1 MDWEANLAAIIKCT
15 DASLAQQ
22 FREFEDVTAEFTAV
36 DEDPSAHNSSS
47 DNVATNYLRETMAAE
62 YRHQQQEKQQTRD
75 QKPSYSRVSGAFSK
89 TSAAPA
95 TTFSEHFHRRQE
107 RKRGAAASGRPRDNQ
122 RTHRRSSEY
131 EPAEDEGQ
139 VQDHEV
145 DEQRY
150 ATLRGGGAYHPQMYS
165 SPTYDVA
172 QMMEQVRLSLKLE
185 VDARAAIAERQLSAL
200 LHLCKTTSEELD
212 RLRVEVCANDRQLHT
227 LDQVQSKIRQELTT
241 QKDIGFHLQSMC
253 GKDESWRM
261 QTENQLLELRQIMA
275 ALREQGNS
283 TQAVAQE
290 KLSRSELL
298 VQFNAAMEPI
308 KAQLQANLQHQAQQI
323 ADITRTTSSSSLL
336 LDGITQK
343 VNRGI
348 TEELN
353 ELRSDLNALKHHI
366 AKMDIFQD
374 GGRGQS
380 RSLQQSKEEIE
391 AKTKEEQQQ
400 QEEKLT
406 DLREGLQK
414 ELMALVKDY
423 VEAQTKPI
431 RQSIDENQHRIVTR
445 SEIENLRG
453 TLDETCRNRCA
464 SIVLQ
469 LESQVK
475 SVQDQLRGECNAVVR
490 DASDRI
496 ERSIQQTTNTMTTA
510 LDGQVKT
517 WQNKQIELV
526 TMIENEQKER
536 KQALDEL
543 HESLRKSRHQLE
555 DQLHKLGQEGRTKL
569 SQYESDIE
577 KRLKDVEKQIE
588 CALVDV
594 HKKIQAAMASLKSVR
609 QVQDNNNTVELER
622 KLKRLEETVS
632 SINLSVAAL
641 SKSIES
647 STATSSALN
656 SDCNTKDV
664 SLALEKQTS
673 VYVSTMEN
681 LIQKLQLQLQ
691 VQAQPQVQMMA
702 PSPFHGFWPPSPYA
716 TSQAPPPPML
726 HLPSPSAPIS
736 TTDQPQV
743 TPTTIRASLAALAT
757 SSYAHVDDSVKD
769 DLDRI
774 EVPTYSDISADRVC
788 SSVAVKPSEPSS
800 TISTEPCR
808 LPPPPVLPSSL
819 TSPMPDQDIQQSSE
833 QNLSIE
839 VELTKRENTLATTA
853 KGALAEA
860 ELAKARVEGRRRQE
874 QETKQQQRQPP
885 VPVPSVNAHVST
897 RIGISTSDAEAI
909 SSRLSI
915 PAILAA
921 QTRALTRSASSS
933 ALPGRDTLPHPVVSA
948 VASRLTPASLPST
961 PMASRTT
968 CSTILPDTP
977 PPTTR
982 APPQSLTMTENIAT
996 VSTTSNSALSS
1007 QNDAKS
1013 GSKPSETI
1021 PNSSTAPKRVVNSAG
1036 PPVQP
1041 TPKDLTPTLPQ
1052 SSISATT
1059 TQDLNLP
1066 ISSLPAKDESPP
1078 SLSPLAKIFVRPTPA
1093 PVGDEKEDMA
1103 PAQSVSSATIS
1114 PAVNTVKIQEK
1125 DSALVAPTPATPPS
1139 APTPVSHVLCGLC
1152 RLPVRSDQKIE
1163 HERSQCPKRMVEC
1176 VSCKQ
1181 QLQWVSL
1188 EMHELECNTA
1198 QRRTTNPPGTVAS
1211 SEAKPLSDTA
1221 TELGG
1226 SLKKC
1231 RHCAADVPSLDLLEH
1246 EINCDKVLKQCPHC
1260 LRRQKMS
1267 ELQDHIENC
1276 DCRLVSCPNDCGG
1289 KFLQRGIPNHLAT
1302 RCPKKPVGISTS
1314 LAPPVSRPPYPEASK
1329 PAPSPSTS
1337 QHLSAPVPTGK
1348 VECKFCDDEIDANK
1362 IDAHELNCDW
1372 KPKRCQHC
1380 NMVVIS
1386 RDLLRHETSCKT
1398 NMKSCSHC
1406 DENMP
1411 QSALTT
1417 HASRC
1422 SKRPIKCIR
1431 CCQLFPA
1438 DAIVAHSSNCKVVPG
1453 GNSAASS
1460 QTPAVRA
1467 PIKIPP
1473 PPPFPPPPTATTPT
1487 PTSQQNTRRA
1497 TADPR
1502 VGVTASIDTVKAP
1515 ATPAEESESD
1525 RLARRNLALSQ
1536 LTNPGATPTERN
1548 TGSRASAPSP
1558 VTRPI
1563 IQPDVEGDE
1572 DEEDE
1577 EEDDDEDDD
1586 DQLTLAQVVKEWNVE
1601 NVCLWL
1607 HEDVGVPDVV
1617 LRFQQNQCNGEM
1629 LLELTESDLI
1639 NDFGVKDRVQ
1649 RERILSAIEA
1659 INTSNAFSEEDDE
1672 EDDEEEGDE
1681 DDLEK
1686 SEEQHTS
1693 HMRHSIGG
1701 VYSHPRDILQRRSQ
1715 PSPQRMFGGQ
1725 LPSSNDML
1733 RRISN
1738 ALESPKLT
1746 INL

>member
-62 YRHQQQEKQQTRD
+62 YRHRQQQEKQQTRD

-275 ALREQGNS
+275 ALRDQGNS

-673 VYVSTMEN
+673 VYS
-681 LIQKLQLQLQ
+681 
-691 VQAQPQVQMMA
+691 
-702 PSPFHGFWPPSPYA
+702 SPNY
-716 TSQAPPPPML
+716 
-726 HLPSPSAPIS
+726 
-736 TTDQPQV
+736 
-743 TPTTIRASLAALAT
+743 
-757 SSYAHVDDSVKD
+757 
-769 DLDRI
+769 
-774 EVPTYSDISADRVC
+774 
-788 SSVAVKPSEPSS
+788 
-800 TISTEPCR
+800 
-808 LPPPPVLPSSL
+808 
-819 TSPMPDQDIQQSSE
+819 
-833 QNLSIE
+833 
-839 VELTKRENTLATTA
+839 
-853 KGALAEA
+853 
-860 ELAKARVEGRRRQE
+860 
-874 QETKQQQRQPP
+874 
-885 VPVPSVNAHVST
+885 
-897 RIGISTSDAEAI
+897 
-909 SSRLSI
+909 
-915 PAILAA
+915 
-921 QTRALTRSASSS
+921 
-933 ALPGRDTLPHPVVSA
+933 
-948 VASRLTPASLPST
+948 
-961 PMASRTT
+961 T
-968 CSTILPDTP
+968 CSTSVTD
-977 PPTTR
+977 
-982 APPQSLTMTENIAT
+982 
-996 VSTTSNSALSS
+996 
-1007 QNDAKS
+1007 ND
-1013 GSKPSETI
+1013 
-1021 PNSSTAPKRVVNSAG
+1021 
-1036 PPVQP
+1036 
-1041 TPKDLTPTLPQ
+1041 
-1052 SSISATT
+1052 
-1059 TQDLNLP
+1059 
-1066 ISSLPAKDESPP
+1066 
-1078 SLSPLAKIFVRPTPA
+1078 
-1093 PVGDEKEDMA
+1093 
-1103 PAQSVSSATIS
+1103 
-1114 PAVNTVKIQEK
+1114 
-1125 DSALVAPTPATPPS
+1125 
-1139 APTPVSHVLCGLC
+1139 
-1152 RLPVRSDQKIE
+1152 
-1163 HERSQCPKRMVEC
+1163 
-1176 VSCKQ
+1176 
-1181 QLQWVSL
+1181 
-1188 EMHELECNTA
+1188 
-1198 QRRTTNPPGTVAS
+1198 
-1211 SEAKPLSDTA
+1211 
-1221 TELGG
+1221 
-1226 SLKKC
+1226 
-1231 RHCAADVPSLDLLEH
+1231 
-1246 EINCDKVLKQCPHC
+1246 
-1260 LRRQKMS
+1260 
-1267 ELQDHIENC
+1267 
-1276 DCRLVSCPNDCGG
+1276 
-1289 KFLQRGIPNHLAT
+1289 
-1302 RCPKKPVGISTS
+1302 
-1314 LAPPVSRPPYPEASK
+1314 
-1329 PAPSPSTS
+1329 
-1337 QHLSAPVPTGK
+1337 
-1348 VECKFCDDEIDANK
+1348 
-1362 IDAHELNCDW
+1362 
-1372 KPKRCQHC
+1372 
-1380 NMVVIS
+1380 
-1386 RDLLRHETSCKT
+1386 
-1398 NMKSCSHC
+1398 
-1406 DENMP
+1406 
-1411 QSALTT
+1411 
-1417 HASRC
+1417 
-1422 SKRPIKCIR
+1422 
-1431 CCQLFPA
+1431 
-1438 DAIVAHSSNCKVVPG
+1438 
-1453 GNSAASS
+1453 
-1460 QTPAVRA
+1460 
-1467 PIKIPP
+1467 
-1473 PPPFPPPPTATTPT
+1473 
-1487 PTSQQNTRRA
+1487 
-1497 TADPR
+1497 
-1502 VGVTASIDTVKAP
+1502 
-1515 ATPAEESESD
+1515 
-1525 RLARRNLALSQ
+1525 
-1536 LTNPGATPTERN
+1536 
-1548 TGSRASAPSP
+1548 
-1558 VTRPI
+1558 
-1563 IQPDVEGDE
+1563 
-1572 DEEDE
+1572 
-1577 EEDDDEDDD
+1577 
-1586 DQLTLAQVVKEWNVE
+1586 
-1601 NVCLWL
+1601 
-1607 HEDVGVPDVV
+1607 
-1617 LRFQQNQCNGEM
+1617 
-1629 LLELTESDLI
+1629 
-1639 NDFGVKDRVQ
+1639 
-1649 RERILSAIEA
+1649 
-1659 INTSNAFSEEDDE
+1659 
-1672 EDDEEEGDE
+1672 
-1681 DDLEK
+1681 
-1686 SEEQHTS
+1686 
-1693 HMRHSIGG
+1693 
-1701 VYSHPRDILQRRSQ
+1701 
-1715 PSPQRMFGGQ
+1715 
-1725 LPSSNDML
+1725 
-1733 RRISN
+1733 
-1738 ALESPKLT
+1738 
-1746 INL
+1746 

>member
-445 SEIENLRG
+445 I
-453 TLDETCRNRCA
+453 
-464 SIVLQ
+464 
-469 LESQVK
+469 
-475 SVQDQLRGECNAVVR
+475 
-490 DASDRI
+490 
-496 ERSIQQTTNTMTTA
+496 
-510 LDGQVKT
+510 
-517 WQNKQIELV
+517 
-526 TMIENEQKER
+526 
-536 KQALDEL
+536 
-543 HESLRKSRHQLE
+543 
-555 DQLHKLGQEGRTKL
+555 
-569 SQYESDIE
+569 
-577 KRLKDVEKQIE
+577 
-588 CALVDV
+588 
-594 HKKIQAAMASLKSVR
+594 
-609 QVQDNNNTVELER
+609 
-622 KLKRLEETVS
+622 
-632 SINLSVAAL
+632 
-641 SKSIES
+641 
-647 STATSSALN
+647 
-656 SDCNTKDV
+656 
-664 SLALEKQTS
+664 
-673 VYVSTMEN
+673 
-681 LIQKLQLQLQ
+681 
-691 VQAQPQVQMMA
+691 
-702 PSPFHGFWPPSPYA
+702 
-716 TSQAPPPPML
+716 
-726 HLPSPSAPIS
+726 
-736 TTDQPQV
+736 
-743 TPTTIRASLAALAT
+743 
-757 SSYAHVDDSVKD
+757 
-769 DLDRI
+769 
-774 EVPTYSDISADRVC
+774 
-788 SSVAVKPSEPSS
+788 
-800 TISTEPCR
+800 
-808 LPPPPVLPSSL
+808 
-819 TSPMPDQDIQQSSE
+819 
-833 QNLSIE
+833 
-839 VELTKRENTLATTA
+839 
-853 KGALAEA
+853 
-860 ELAKARVEGRRRQE
+860 
-874 QETKQQQRQPP
+874 
-885 VPVPSVNAHVST
+885 
-897 RIGISTSDAEAI
+897 
-909 SSRLSI
+909 
-915 PAILAA
+915 
-921 QTRALTRSASSS
+921 
-933 ALPGRDTLPHPVVSA
+933 
-948 VASRLTPASLPST
+948 
-961 PMASRTT
+961 
-968 CSTILPDTP
+968 
-977 PPTTR
+977 
-982 APPQSLTMTENIAT
+982 
-996 VSTTSNSALSS
+996 
-1007 QNDAKS
+1007 
-1013 GSKPSETI
+1013 
-1021 PNSSTAPKRVVNSAG
+1021 
-1036 PPVQP
+1036 
-1041 TPKDLTPTLPQ
+1041 
-1052 SSISATT
+1052 
-1059 TQDLNLP
+1059 
-1066 ISSLPAKDESPP
+1066 
-1078 SLSPLAKIFVRPTPA
+1078 
-1093 PVGDEKEDMA
+1093 
-1103 PAQSVSSATIS
+1103 
-1114 PAVNTVKIQEK
+1114 
-1125 DSALVAPTPATPPS
+1125 
-1139 APTPVSHVLCGLC
+1139 
-1152 RLPVRSDQKIE
+1152 
-1163 HERSQCPKRMVEC
+1163 
-1176 VSCKQ
+1176 
-1181 QLQWVSL
+1181 
-1188 EMHELECNTA
+1188 
-1198 QRRTTNPPGTVAS
+1198 
-1211 SEAKPLSDTA
+1211 
-1221 TELGG
+1221 
-1226 SLKKC
+1226 
-1231 RHCAADVPSLDLLEH
+1231 
-1246 EINCDKVLKQCPHC
+1246 
-1260 LRRQKMS
+1260 
-1267 ELQDHIENC
+1267 
-1276 DCRLVSCPNDCGG
+1276 
-1289 KFLQRGIPNHLAT
+1289 
-1302 RCPKKPVGISTS
+1302 
-1314 LAPPVSRPPYPEASK
+1314 
-1329 PAPSPSTS
+1329 
-1337 QHLSAPVPTGK
+1337 
-1348 VECKFCDDEIDANK
+1348 
-1362 IDAHELNCDW
+1362 
-1372 KPKRCQHC
+1372 
-1380 NMVVIS
+1380 
-1386 RDLLRHETSCKT
+1386 
-1398 NMKSCSHC
+1398 
-1406 DENMP
+1406 
-1411 QSALTT
+1411 
-1417 HASRC
+1417 
-1422 SKRPIKCIR
+1422 
-1431 CCQLFPA
+1431 
-1438 DAIVAHSSNCKVVPG
+1438 
-1453 GNSAASS
+1453 
-1460 QTPAVRA
+1460 
-1467 PIKIPP
+1467 
-1473 PPPFPPPPTATTPT
+1473 
-1487 PTSQQNTRRA
+1487 
-1497 TADPR
+1497 
-1502 VGVTASIDTVKAP
+1502 
-1515 ATPAEESESD
+1515 
-1525 RLARRNLALSQ
+1525 
-1536 LTNPGATPTERN
+1536 
-1548 TGSRASAPSP
+1548 
-1558 VTRPI
+1558 
-1563 IQPDVEGDE
+1563 
-1572 DEEDE
+1572 
-1577 EEDDDEDDD
+1577 
-1586 DQLTLAQVVKEWNVE
+1586 VKEWNVE

-1701 VYSHPRDILQRRSQ
+1701 GTFIY
-1715 PSPQRMFGGQ
+1715 
-1725 LPSSNDML
+1725 
-1733 RRISN
+1733 
-1738 ALESPKLT
+1738 
-1746 INL
+1746 

>member
-62 YRHQQQEKQQTRD
+62 YRHRQQQEKQQTRD

-275 ALREQGNS
+275 ALRDQGNS

-673 VYVSTMEN
+673 V
-681 LIQKLQLQLQ
+681 
-691 VQAQPQVQMMA
+691 
-702 PSPFHGFWPPSPYA
+702 
-716 TSQAPPPPML
+716 
-726 HLPSPSAPIS
+726 
-736 TTDQPQV
+736 
-743 TPTTIRASLAALAT
+743 
-757 SSYAHVDDSVKD
+757 
-769 DLDRI
+769 
-774 EVPTYSDISADRVC
+774 
-788 SSVAVKPSEPSS
+788 SVAVKPSEPSS

-885 VPVPSVNAHVST
+885 VPVPSVNAH
-897 RIGISTSDAEAI
+897 
-909 SSRLSI
+909 
-915 PAILAA
+915 
-921 QTRALTRSASSS
+921 
-933 ALPGRDTLPHPVVSA
+933 
-948 VASRLTPASLPST
+948 
-961 PMASRTT
+961 
-968 CSTILPDTP
+968 
-977 PPTTR
+977 
-982 APPQSLTMTENIAT
+982 
-996 VSTTSNSALSS
+996 
-1007 QNDAKS
+1007 
-1013 GSKPSETI
+1013 
-1021 PNSSTAPKRVVNSAG
+1021 
-1036 PPVQP
+1036 
-1041 TPKDLTPTLPQ
+1041 
-1052 SSISATT
+1052 
-1059 TQDLNLP
+1059 
-1066 ISSLPAKDESPP
+1066 
-1078 SLSPLAKIFVRPTPA
+1078 
-1093 PVGDEKEDMA
+1093 
-1103 PAQSVSSATIS
+1103 
-1114 PAVNTVKIQEK
+1114 
-1125 DSALVAPTPATPPS
+1125 
-1139 APTPVSHVLCGLC
+1139 
-1152 RLPVRSDQKIE
+1152 
-1163 HERSQCPKRMVEC
+1163 
-1176 VSCKQ
+1176 